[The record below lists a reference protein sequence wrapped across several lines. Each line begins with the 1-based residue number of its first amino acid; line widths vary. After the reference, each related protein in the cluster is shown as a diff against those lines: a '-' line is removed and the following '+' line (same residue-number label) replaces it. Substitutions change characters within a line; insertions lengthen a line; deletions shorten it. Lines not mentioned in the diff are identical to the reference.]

1 MFFESRNIER
11 IRQEI
16 EQAQFIVIT
25 THKSPDGDAI
35 GSSLGLRRILENMG
49 KKAIVVV
56 PDPFPEA
63 FSYLVGEVKDFSLH
77 KIEVEEAISNADL
90 IFCLDYN
97 DLKRIA
103 GVGGLVANSNATKVM
118 IDHHP
123 FPSDEF
129 DILFSST
136 NTGSTAEMIFHFI
149 EDLDEY
155 HLLDEIAAT
164 ALFTGILTDTGSFKY
179 GTTATTFS
187 VASSL
192 VQKGAKS
199 EEIQK
204 MIFDR
209 NSVDRLKLN
218 GFAIS
223 EKLEIIEDGKVA
235 LISLNDQELERFNFK
250 RGDTE
255 GLVNRALSIEG
266 VEVAVFVSSRDGET
280 RLSFR
285 SKNNIKV
292 NTIASENFQGGGH
305 VRAAGGKSN
314 ESVEQTVQELKRIM
328 GNYV

>member
-11 IRQEI
+11 VRQEI

-56 PDPFPEA
+56 PDPFPDT
-63 FSYLVGEVKDFSLH
+63 FSYLEGEVKDFSIQ
-77 KIEVEEAISNADL
+77 KIEVEEAINNADL

-103 GVGGLVANSNATKVM
+103 GVGVLVANSNATKVM

-192 VQKGAKS
+192 VQKDAKS

-218 GFAIS
+218 GYAIS
-223 EKLEIIEDGKVA
+223 EKLEIIEEGKVA

-285 SKNNIKV
+285 SKNNIEV
-292 NTIASENFQGGGH
+292 NTIASDNFQGGGH

-314 ESVEQTVQELKRIM
+314 ESVEQTVQALKRIM